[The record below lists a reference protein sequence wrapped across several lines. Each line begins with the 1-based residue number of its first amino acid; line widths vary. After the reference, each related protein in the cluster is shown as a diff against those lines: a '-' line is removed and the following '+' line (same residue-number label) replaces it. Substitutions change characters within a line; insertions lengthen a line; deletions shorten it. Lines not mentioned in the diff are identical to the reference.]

1 MEFVKGTKENR
12 RTSYNYTQKE
22 GSEMDKP
29 NIPPEKIE
37 ELRNIAEK
45 RVESN
50 RTLAQGLKSKKR
62 SIQFGAVGIGQAGS
76 KIAEQFYRFGY
87 ISCAINTAK
96 QDLTLIAIPEENK
109 LHIDYA
115 LGGAGKDLALGEQAI
130 MSGMEDIDAM
140 LLRLFEDKVDSII
153 LSVGLGGGTGA
164 GGAMAVIDAIG
175 RLGVPVVVL
184 CALPMANEGSLAK
197 SNAIKTLDKLA
208 QAAVNNSQLIQTLI
222 VVDNS
227 RIEEIYPQVS
237 ASKFWEVAN
246 FDIANTLHIFNTLTA
261 CDSRFASLDPTDFTK
276 ILTAGNC
283 TIYGKVEVPIRIEDG
298 ELVMDEGEL
307 ARAVVKNVEKGLLAE
322 GFNIA
327 ETTRAGAIITANDK
341 ILNLIPAMNINYAID
356 ALTEALG
363 GASLFT
369 GTYEEDND
377 REVITVYTILSGI
390 GLPRERVD
398 RLLKEADADLQL
410 IEDKQADKSKMQV
423 FTQDRTVEREK
434 SGYQKMKDRNTSFG
448 RLIANKQK
456 RSRG

>member
-12 RTSYNYTQKE
+12 STSYNYTQKE
-22 GSEMDKP
+22 GPEMDKP
-29 NIPPEKIE
+29 NITPEKLE
-37 ELRNIAEK
+37 ELRQIAEK
-45 RVESN
+45 KVESN

-62 SIQFGAVGIGQAGS
+62 SLQFGAVGVGQAGS
-76 KIAEQFYRFGY
+76 KIAEQFYKFGY

-96 QDLTLIAIPEENK
+96 QDLTLIAMPEENK

-140 LLRLFEDKVDSII
+140 LIRIFEDKVDNII
-153 LSVGLGGGTGA
+153 LSIGLGGGSGA
-164 GGAMAVIDAIG
+164 GSVIPMIDAIG
-175 RLGVPVVVL
+175 RLGLPVIVL

-246 FDIANTLHIFNTLTA
+246 FDIANTLHTFNTLTA
-261 CDSRFASLDPTDFTK
+261 CDSKFASLDPTDFVK

-283 TIYGKVEVPIRIEDG
+283 TIYGKIEIPVKIVDG

-307 ARAVVKNVEKGLLAE
+307 ARAVTKNVEKGLLAE
-322 GFNIA
+322 GFNVA
-327 ETTRAGAIITANDK
+327 ETTRAGAIITANERV
-341 ILNLIPAMNINYAID
+341 LGLIPAMNINYAMD

-369 GTYEEDND
+369 GIYEEDSD
-377 REVITVYTILSGI
+377 KEVMTVYTILSGI
-390 GLPRERVD
+390 GLPRDRVD
-398 RLLKEADADLQL
+398 RLLREADADLQL
-410 IEDKQADKSKMQV
+410 IENKQADKSKMQV
-423 FTQDRTVEREK
+423 FVQDRTVEREK

-448 RLIANKQK
+448 KLITNRQR

>member
-1 MEFVKGTKENR
+1 
-12 RTSYNYTQKE
+12 
-22 GSEMDKP
+22 MDKP
-29 NIPPEKIE
+29 NIPLEKIE
-37 ELRNIAEK
+37 ELRHIAEK

-50 RTLAQGLKSKKR
+50 RTLVQGLKSKKR
-62 SIQFGAVGIGQAGS
+62 SIQFGVIGTGQAGS
-76 KIAEQFYRFGY
+76 KIAEQFYKFGY
-87 ISCAINTAK
+87 PVCAINTAK

-130 MSGMEDIDAM
+130 MSGMEQIDE
-140 LLRLFEDKVDSII
+140 LLIKTFENKVDSII
-153 LSVGLGGGTGA
+153 LTIGLGGGSGA
-164 GGAMAVIDAIG
+164 GSVLPMIDAIG
-175 RLGVPVVVL
+175 RLGIPVVML

-197 SNAIKTLDKLA
+197 SNAIRTLDKISKTMS
-208 QAAVNNSQLIQTLI
+208 NNEQIQTLI
-222 VVDNS
+222 IVDNS

-237 ASKFWEVAN
+237 ASRFWEVAN

-261 CDSRFASLDPTDFTK
+261 CDSKFASLDPTDFVK

-283 TIYGKVEVPIRIEDG
+283 TIYGKIEIPVKIENN
-298 ELVMDEGEL
+298 ELIMNEGEL
-307 ARAVVKNVEKGLLAE
+307 ARALIKNVEKGLLAE
-322 GFNIA
+322 GFNVA
-327 ETTRAGAIITANDK
+327 ETTRAGAIITANERV
-341 ILNLIPAMNINYAID
+341 LGLVPAMNINYAMD

-369 GTYEEDND
+369 GIYEEDND
-377 REVITVYTILSGI
+377 KDTLTVYTVLSGI
-390 GLPRERVD
+390 GLPRDRVD

-423 FTQDRTVEREK
+423 FVQDRTIEREK

>member
-1 MEFVKGTKENR
+1 MPVTE
-12 RTSYNYTQKE
+12 
-22 GSEMDKP
+22 
-29 NIPPEKIE
+29 
-37 ELRNIAEK
+37 
-45 RVESN
+45 
-50 RTLAQGLKSKKR
+50 
-62 SIQFGAVGIGQAGS
+62 
-76 KIAEQFYRFGY
+76 
-87 ISCAINTAK
+87 
-96 QDLTLIAIPEENK
+96 
-109 LHIDYA
+109 
-115 LGGAGKDLALGEQAI
+115 
-130 MSGMEDIDAM
+130 
-140 LLRLFEDKVDSII
+140 
-153 LSVGLGGGTGA
+153 
-164 GGAMAVIDAIG
+164 AIG
-175 RLGVPVVVL
+175 RLGIPVIIL

-261 CDSRFASLDPTDFTK
+261 CDSKFASLDPTDFVK

-283 TIYGKVEVPIRIEDG
+283 TIYGKIEIPIKIENN
-298 ELVMDEGEL
+298 ELIMDEGEL
-307 ARAVVKNVEKGLLAE
+307 ARAVTKNVEKGLLAE
-322 GFNIA
+322 GFNVA
-327 ETTRAGAIITANDK
+327 ETTRAGAIITANER
-341 ILNLIPAMNINYAID
+341 ILGLVPAMNINYAMD

-369 GTYEEDND
+369 GIYEEDSD
-377 REVITVYTILSGI
+377 KDVLTVYTVLSGI
-390 GLPRERVD
+390 GLPRDRVD

-423 FTQDRTVEREK
+423 FVQDRTVEREK

-448 RLIANKQK
+448 RLIANRQK